1 MGAFLEL
8 ADAFLAD
15 TQVQADLLERLLG
28 DAADPF
34 AVHDDP
40 ALAPVQSAEEPLDH
54 RSTLVLGLNR
64 LVLIAHGIG
73 AARESW

>member
-28 DAADPF
+28 DAADPI

-40 ALAPVQSAEEPLDH
+40 ALAPVQSAEE
-54 RSTLVLGLNR
+54 RSTTAR
-64 LVLIAHGIG
+64 LS
-73 AARESW
+73 SWASTVSY

>member
-28 DAADPF
+28 DAADPI

-40 ALAPVQSAEEPLDH
+40 ASRSSRRRR
-54 RSTLVLGLNR
+54 RSTTAR
-64 LVLIAHGIG
+64 LS
-73 AARESW
+73 SWASTVSY